1 MSTNPSVHPD
11 APAPAPAESFDWF
24 EVPDLGPDQRWSTW
38 DDIGILAGPEPLPDW
53 VVTEDAAIDTELG
66 ILKTGK
72 EAEVFLLERAT
83 ADKSSL
89 LAAKR
94 YRSPE
99 HRQFHRSAT
108 YTEDRGMRNSRDR
121 RALARNSSYG
131 KKVQAA
137 SWAASEF
144 DRLSEFWSAGISVPY
159 PLQLSDEEILMEFV
173 GLPDGTAAPRLAQ
186 VRPDRDLLP
195 ILWEQLRESMIRIAG
210 LGLAHADLSAYNILV
225 ADDRVVIIDLPQA
238 VDLLT
243 NPQGM
248 EFLAR
253 DCRNVCSWFTS
264 RRFPQDP
271 DELLAELVAA
281 AW

>member
-1 MSTNPSVHPD
+1 MGTTPSVHPD
-11 APAPAPAESFDWF
+11 AHARTEPFTWA
-24 EVPDLGPDQRWSTW
+24 EVPELDPDQRWSTW
-38 DDIGILAGPEPLPDW
+38 DDIGILAGPDPLPDW

-83 ADKSSL
+83 ADKSSV

-94 YRSPE
+94 YRAPE
-99 HRQFHRSAT
+99 HRQFHRNAL

-121 RALARNSSYG
+121 RALARNSTYG
-131 KKVQAA
+131 KKVQASA
-137 SWAASEF
+137 WAASEF
-144 DRLSEFWSAGISVPY
+144 DRLSQFWSAGISVPY
-159 PLQLSDEEILMEFV
+159 PLQLDGEEILMEFV
-173 GLPDGTAAPRLAQ
+173 GLPDGAAAPRLAQ
-186 VRPDRDLLP
+186 ARPDPDLLP
-195 ILWEQLRESMIRIAG
+195 VLWEQLRESMIRIAG
-210 LGLAHADLSAYNILV
+210 LGLAHADLSAYNVLL
-225 ADDRVVIIDLPQA
+225 ADERVVIIDLPQA

-264 RRFPQDP
+264 RRFPVDP

>member
-1 MSTNPSVHPD
+1 
-11 APAPAPAESFDWF
+11 
-24 EVPDLGPDQRWSTW
+24 
-38 DDIGILAGPEPLPDW
+38 
-53 VVTEDAAIDTELG
+53 
-66 ILKTGK
+66 
-72 EAEVFLLERAT
+72 
-83 ADKSSL
+83 
-89 LAAKR
+89 
-94 YRSPE
+94 
-99 HRQFHRSAT
+99 
-108 YTEDRGMRNSRDR
+108 
-121 RALARNSSYG
+121 
-131 KKVQAA
+131 
-137 SWAASEF
+137 
-144 DRLSEFWSAGISVPY
+144 
-159 PLQLSDEEILMEFV
+159 MEFV